1 MIGALEAMTKATET
15 AAKALSIM
23 ADLVEKQRAEN
34 EKLRKII
41 EEYAPHRLKEVYN
54 D

>member
-15 AAKALSIM
+15 SAKALNIM
-23 ADLVEKQRAEN
+23 ADLVEKMSAEN
-34 EKLRKII
+34 AKLRKIV
-41 EEYAPHRLKEVYN
+41 EECAPHRLKEVYN